1 MLQILESRLDSVVYG
16 LGFAT
21 TRAAARQMVGHGH
34 IHVNGVK
41 VSASS
46 YHVRINDVVEVK
58 DKSGSRQL
66 ATRNLELSANRSI
79 PDWLQLEKD
88 SFKGSIVRLPS
99 MEELQPFG
107 NIQTIV
113 EFYSR

>member
-1 MLQILESRLDSVVYG
+1 
-16 LGFAT
+16 
-21 TRAAARQMVGHGH
+21 
-34 IHVNGVK
+34 VNGIK

-46 YHVRINDVVEVK
+46 FHVRVNDVIEVK

-79 PDWLQLEKD
+79 PDWLQLQKD
-88 SFKGSIVRLPS
+88 SFKGTLLRLPTLD
-99 MEELQPFG
+99 ELQPFG